1 MSNVA
6 RRPLR
11 WAATVA
17 VALSLGAGLAACT
30 DSAINDLSPDD
41 TNVFITNYD
50 RQVDFTQYRSFS
62 LPDSV
67 LVESNDRYAQSAQP
81 LEQRVVSRVAT
92 ELTNRGFTR
101 TTAGQAADLGVVVT
115 RVNNRYTG
123 VAVNPYS
130 GYYGNYWGGGFGF
143 GGGFYDPFFY
153 QPYYQYQT
161 TERSWRID
169 MVDLKN
175 RPIITPGTN
184 PNDPNSQLR
193 VVYSAEIRG
202 EDIFNNDTIDR
213 IISDIFTQSPY
224 LRVTR

>member
-1 MSNVA
+1 MRNVA

-30 DSAINDLSPDD
+30 DSAVNNLSPAD

-50 RQVDFTQYRSFS
+50 RQADFTQYRTFS

-67 LVESNDRYAQSAQP
+67 LVESNDRYTQSALP
-81 LEQRVVSRVAT
+81 LEQQVVNRVAT

-101 TTAGQAADLGVVVT
+101 LTAGQAADLGVLVT

-123 VAVNPYS
+123 IAVNPYA
-130 GYYGNYWGGGFGF
+130 GYFGNYWGGGFGW
-143 GGGFYDPFFY
+143 GAGFYDPFFY

-161 TERSWRID
+161 TEQSWRID
-169 MVDLKN
+169 IVDLKN

-193 VVYSAEIRG
+193 VIYSAEIRG
-202 EDIFNNDTIDR
+202 GDIFNADTVNQ
-213 IISDIFTQSPY
+213 IISDVFAQSPY
-224 LRVTR
+224 LRVAR